1 MAYFN
6 VCDNCGAHLDPG
18 EVCDCMKKP
27 AEGTNQG
34 GRVVDLKDSQQLI
47 ATYYYYTTSAPKSQ
61 EGVMKIKIKI
71 TYEDENELLRVL
83 QTPLMY
89 FIYKGAKFK
98 KKDKNGP
105 YNHAYIAITKR
116 GNSGNSGQGS

>member
-1 MAYFN
+1 
-6 VCDNCGAHLDPG
+6 
-18 EVCDCMKKP
+18 
-27 AEGTNQG
+27 
-34 GRVVDLKDSQQLI
+34 
-47 ATYYYYTTSAPKSQ
+47 
-61 EGVMKIKIKI
+61 MKIKIKI

-98 KKDKNGP
+98 KKGKNGP

-116 GNSGNSGQGS
+116 GNPVNSGPNS